1 MRMHI
6 LSGGRI
12 RMKKSTYIHDADRS
26 EMIDLPVSCALLRH
40 PQGNVLFDTGC
51 HPSIAEDPEPRWG
64 ALTKFMLPIMSRDD
78 NVISDLRAVGL
89 VPDDIDVVVCSH
101 LHTDHCGCNAFF
113 SKAAVIIHA
122 LELEAAKAPDA
133 ARIGYLR
140 ADWDHPMPMTTIS
153 KQTDVMG
160 DGRIVLIP
168 LPGHT
173 PGTTGALIELDR
185 SGRFLPPQ
193 MHSVS
198 EKTSIERSSPATR
211 GMQSFVHAP
220 LTKSKNWRRQDS
232 RSYAATMLPNGSS
245 CARAE
250 KHTTELNLAR
260 NAQKNSITQTTKI

>member
-12 RMKKSTYIHDADRS
+12 RMKKSTYIPDADRH
-26 EMIDLPVSCALLRH
+26 EMIELPVSCALLRH

-64 ALTKFMLPIMSRDD
+64 ALTKFMLPMMTRDD
-78 NVISDLRAVGL
+78 NVISDLSAVGL
-89 VPDDIDVVVCSH
+89 IPDDVDVVVCSH

-113 SKAAVIIHA
+113 SKATVIIHA
-122 LELEAAKAPDA
+122 LELEAAKAADA
-133 ARIGYLR
+133 VRNGYLR
-140 ADWDHPMPMTTIS
+140 VDWDHPMPTTTIS

-185 SGRFLPPQ
+185 SGRFLLA
-193 MHSVS
+193 SDAL
-198 EKTSIERSSPATR
+198 SIRENLDREIIPRNTWSAE
-211 GMQSFVHAP
+211 
-220 LTKSKNWRRQDS
+220 L
-232 RSYAATMLPNGSS
+232 
-245 CARAE
+245 CARSFDEIKKLEVSGVKVICSHDA
-250 KHTTELNLAR
+250 
-260 NAQKNSITQTTKI
+260 AQWEQLRKGQEAYD

>member
-12 RMKKSTYIHDADRS
+12 RMRKSTYIPDADRS
-26 EMIDLPVSCALLRH
+26 EMIELPVSCALLRH
-40 PQGNVLFDTGC
+40 SKGNVLFDTGC

-78 NVISDLRAVGL
+78 NVICGLRAVDL

-113 SKAAVIIHA
+113 SRATVIIHA
-122 LELEAAKAPDA
+122 LELEAAKAPGA
-133 ARIGYLR
+133 ARIGYVR
-140 ADWDHPMPMTTIS
+140 EDWDHPMPMTAIS

-160 DGRIVLIP
+160 DGRIILVP

-185 SGRFLPPQ
+185 SGRFLLASDALSLRENLDREIIPRNTWNA
-193 MHSVS
+193 
-198 EKTSIERSSPATR
+198 E
-211 GMQSFVHAP
+211 
-220 LTKSKNWRRQDS
+220 L
-232 RSYAATMLPNGSS
+232 
-245 CARAE
+245 CARSFDEIKKLEASGF
-250 KHTTELNLAR
+250 KVICGHDA
-260 NAQKNSITQTTKI
+260 AQWEQLSKGREAYE